1 MIKVESVISLRESLN
16 DKKNIVFVPT
26 MGNLHEG
33 HLSLI
38 DQAILISKTVVV
50 SIFINPAQFNS
61 SQDLEKYPRTI
72 GQDIAL
78 LRPYENVILF
88 VPQLN
93 EIYPETPN
101 INFDLPPIANELCGK
116 YRPGHF
122 NGVITVIDRLF
133 NLIKPQAAI
142 FGKKDYQQLY
152 LIKEFS
158 KVSYPTIEIIGM
170 PTIRDGNG
178 LALSSRNNLFEKEQL
193 IDISFFNQSLTN
205 IAHHAQSGQNYQE
218 SILFGIDA
226 LKERGWL
233 IDYIE
238 VRRSSDLKVALLGD
252 RHLIILG
259 AANYKNIRLI
269 DNIEF
274 CIDGSN

>member
-1 MIKVESVISLRESLN
+1 MIKVESVSGLRELLN
-16 DKKNIVFVPT
+16 DKKNIVFIPT

-38 DQAILISKTVVV
+38 DQATLISKTVVV

-78 LRPYENVILF
+78 LSPYENVIIF

-101 INFDLPPIANELCGK
+101 KNYDLPPIANELCGK

-142 FGKKDYQQLY
+142 FGKKDYQQLH

-205 IAHHAQSGQNYQE
+205 IVHRAQSGENYQE

-226 LKERGWL
+226 LNERGWL

-238 VRRSSDLKVALLGD
+238 VRRSSDLKVALPGD

>member
-1 MIKVESVISLRESLN
+1 MIKVESVSGLRELLN
-16 DKKNIVFVPT
+16 DKKNIVFIPT

-38 DQAILISKTVVV
+38 DQATLISKTVVV

-78 LRPYENVILF
+78 LSPYENVIIF

-101 INFDLPPIANELCGK
+101 KNYDLPPMANELCGK

-142 FGKKDYQQLY
+142 FGKKDYQQLH

-205 IAHHAQSGQNYQE
+205 IVHRAQSGENYQE

-226 LKERGWL
+226 LNERGWL

-238 VRRSSDLKVALLGD
+238 VRRSSDLKVALPGD

>member
-1 MIKVESVISLRESLN
+1 MIKVESVSGLRELLN
-16 DKKNIVFVPT
+16 DKKNIVFIPT

-38 DQAILISKTVVV
+38 DQATLISRTVVV

-78 LRPYENVILF
+78 LSPYENVIIF

-101 INFDLPPIANELCGK
+101 KNYDLPPIANELCGK

-142 FGKKDYQQLY
+142 FGKKDYQQLH

-205 IAHHAQSGQNYQE
+205 IVHRAQSGENYQE

-226 LKERGWL
+226 LNERGWL

-238 VRRSSDLKVALLGD
+238 VRRSSDLKVALPGD

>member
-1 MIKVESVISLRESLN
+1 
-16 DKKNIVFVPT
+16 
-26 MGNLHEG
+26 
-33 HLSLI
+33 
-38 DQAILISKTVVV
+38 
-50 SIFINPAQFNS
+50 
-61 SQDLEKYPRTI
+61 
-72 GQDIAL
+72 
-78 LRPYENVILF
+78 
-88 VPQLN
+88 
-93 EIYPETPN
+93 
-101 INFDLPPIANELCGK
+101 
-116 YRPGHF
+116 
-122 NGVITVIDRLF
+122 
-133 NLIKPQAAI
+133 
-142 FGKKDYQQLY
+142 
-152 LIKEFS
+152 
-158 KVSYPTIEIIGM
+158 M

-205 IAHHAQSGQNYQE
+205 IVRRAQSGENYQE

-226 LKERGWL
+226 LNERGWL

-238 VRRSSDLKVALLGD
+238 VRRSSDLKVALPGD

>member
-1 MIKVESVISLRESLN
+1 MIKVESVSGLRELLN
-16 DKKNIVFVPT
+16 DKKNIVFIPT
-26 MGNLHEG
+26 MGNLHVG

-38 DQAILISKTVVV
+38 DQATLISKTVVV

-78 LRPYENVILF
+78 LSPYENVIIF

-101 INFDLPPIANELCGK
+101 KNYDLPPMANELCGK

-142 FGKKDYQQLY
+142 FGKKDYQQLH

-205 IAHHAQSGQNYQE
+205 IVHRAQSGENYQE

-226 LKERGWL
+226 LNERGWL

-238 VRRSSDLKVALLGD
+238 VRRSSDLKVALPGD

>member
-1 MIKVESVISLRESLN
+1 MIKVESVSGLRELLN
-16 DKKNIVFVPT
+16 DKKNIVFIPT

-38 DQAILISKTVVV
+38 DQATLISRTVVV

-78 LRPYENVILF
+78 LSPYENVIIF

-101 INFDLPPIANELCGK
+101 INYDLPPIANELCGK

-142 FGKKDYQQLY
+142 FGKKDYQQLH

-205 IAHHAQSGQNYQE
+205 IVHRAQSGENYQE

-226 LKERGWL
+226 LNERGWL

-238 VRRSSDLKVALLGD
+238 VRRSSDLKVALPGD

>member
-1 MIKVESVISLRESLN
+1 MIKVESVSGLRELLN
-16 DKKNIVFVPT
+16 DKKNIVFIPT

-38 DQAILISKTVVV
+38 DQATLISRTVVV

-78 LRPYENVILF
+78 LRPYENVIIF

-101 INFDLPPIANELCGK
+101 INYDLPPIANELCGK

-142 FGKKDYQQLY
+142 FGKKDYQQLH

-205 IAHHAQSGQNYQE
+205 IVRRAQSGENYQE

-226 LKERGWL
+226 LNERGWL

-238 VRRSSDLKVALLGD
+238 VRRSSDLKVALPGD

>member
-1 MIKVESVISLRESLN
+1 MIKVESVSGLRELLN
-16 DKKNIVFVPT
+16 DKKNIVFIPT

-38 DQAILISKTVVV
+38 DQATLISRTVVV

-78 LRPYENVILF
+78 LSPYENVIIF

-101 INFDLPPIANELCGK
+101 KNYDLPPMANELCGK

-142 FGKKDYQQLY
+142 FGKKDYQQLH

-205 IAHHAQSGQNYQE
+205 IVHRAQSGENYQE

-226 LKERGWL
+226 LNERGWL

-238 VRRSSDLKVALLGD
+238 VRRSSDLKVALPGD

>member
-1 MIKVESVISLRESLN
+1 MIKVESVSGLRELLN
-16 DKKNIVFVPT
+16 DKKNIVFIPT

-38 DQAILISKTVVV
+38 DQATLISRTVVV

-78 LRPYENVILF
+78 LSPYENVIIF

-101 INFDLPPIANELCGK
+101 KNYDLPPMANELCGK

-205 IAHHAQSGQNYQE
+205 IVHRAQSGENYQE

-226 LKERGWL
+226 LNERGWL

-238 VRRSSDLKVALLGD
+238 VRRSSDLKVALPGD

>member
-1 MIKVESVISLRESLN
+1 MIKVESVSGLRELLN
-16 DKKNIVFVPT
+16 DKKNIVFIPT

-38 DQAILISKTVVV
+38 DQATLISKTVVV

-78 LRPYENVILF
+78 LRPYENVIIF

-101 INFDLPPIANELCGK
+101 KNYDLPPMANELCGK

-205 IAHHAQSGQNYQE
+205 IVHRAQSGENYQE

-226 LKERGWL
+226 LNERGWL

-238 VRRSSDLKVALLGD
+238 VRRSSDLKVALPGD

>member
-1 MIKVESVISLRESLN
+1 MIKVESVSGLRELLN
-16 DKKNIVFVPT
+16 DKKNIVFIPT

-38 DQAILISKTVVV
+38 DQATLISRTVVV

-78 LRPYENVILF
+78 LSPYENVIIF

-101 INFDLPPIANELCGK
+101 INYDLPPIANELCGK

-205 IAHHAQSGQNYQE
+205 IVHRAQSGENYQE

-226 LKERGWL
+226 LNERGWL

-238 VRRSSDLKVALLGD
+238 VRRSSDLKVALPGD